1 MKKILFIFVLSLY
14 SIQGFAGSCPDGS
27 EPVKSISADGTYFVY
42 NCGSVSNKTSSSANS
57 SSSNSS
63 SSETQNKNFEV
74 DKNTSHALQ
83 FRDVHVDIQA
93 LRQRNGK
100 TRGYGA
106 SISYLDLDDDGDTD
120 IFIAADSFSEGEG
133 ATQPVEAYL
142 NNGSYEFTID
152 TDFFG
157 ENTARPET
165 PRKSIIGDYNGDG
178 KEDIYIADT
187 GWDDHPFPGAP
198 QILILSSATG
208 YKTRV
213 LHEFE
218 GYQHGVASADID
230 SDGDL
235 DIVGTLSRSYARSDA
250 PGVFTLIND
259 GTGNF
264 KLRKLHSLPSNN
276 YYTVELVD
284 VDKDNYVDLLLGGAV
299 HTASNARP
307 VTQIFWGSETGEY
320 TGWNT
325 TLLPSVPGHI
335 FAIDID
341 VGDIDND
348 GDMDLI
354 LYRTG
359 SSEGAGDYKGYHIQ
373 ILKNNGNRSFAQ
385 SGYLANKITPKLGG
399 INRVGGWFMWL
410 RLADLNNDGS
420 LDILVDDAQRN
431 LQWINSGSGSFSS
444 LQEIKE
450 EYKDGGKDGKLA
462 INYVNGQKRFEEHY
476 LDGKLNGKRSLWR
489 VDGQI
494 LLDENY
500 KDGKKHGTSSTWYAN
515 RQKKTEENY
524 KDGLKHGEML
534 SWHENSNLSSK
545 GNYQNGAQTG
555 IETSWYENGKKSLE
569 INYLNGKFDGKF
581 TSWTNDGEIYKESY
595 YKNGELINDST
606 EDSSSSKSEPVKL
619 EKPAETKTD
628 NSATQSEKIT
638 SDKPLKTKE
647 TPPKKTG
654 IEAWAD
660 SSVCAWLKSSGGG
673 HPTPLNEA
681 KNRGISCN

>member
-1 MKKILFIFVLSLY
+1 MNKVIFFVLFLF
-14 SIQGFAGSCPDGS
+14 SIQVFASSCPDGS
-27 EPVKSISADGTYFVY
+27 EPVKSISADGTYFVF
-42 NCGSVSNKTSSSANS
+42 NCNGGSNGASESVNSSSAA
-57 SSSNSS
+57 
-63 SSETQNKNFEV
+63 TDAIKKNFEV
-74 DKNTSHALQ
+74 DNNTSHALQ

-120 IFIAADSFSEGEG
+120 IFIAADNSSEGEG
-133 ATQPVEAYL
+133 AKQPVEAYM
-142 NNGSYEFTID
+142 NNGSYSFTID
-152 TDFFG
+152 RDFFG
-157 ENTARPET
+157 DNPAKAQS

-178 KEDIYIADT
+178 KEDIYIADH
-187 GWDDHPFPGAP
+187 GWDVHPFPGAP
-198 QILILSSATG
+198 QILVLSSDTG

-213 LHEFE
+213 LDEFT
-218 GYQHGVASADID
+218 GFQHGVASADID

-235 DIVGTLSRSYARSDA
+235 DIVGTLTSSSVRPDT
-250 PGVFTLIND
+250 PGVFSLIND
-259 GTGNF
+259 GSGNF

-276 YYTVELVD
+276 HYYTIELVD
-284 VDKDNYVDLLLGGAV
+284 VDQDNYVDLLLGGV
-299 HTASNARP
+299 VPASPNSRY
-307 VTQIFWGSETGEY
+307 VNQIFWGSEKGEY
-320 TGWNT
+320 SGWNT
-325 TLLPSVPGHI
+325 TLLPAVPGHI

-354 LYRTG
+354 LTSTG
-359 SSEGAGDYKGYHIQ
+359 SSQGAGIYKGYHIQ

-420 LDILVDDAQRN
+420 LDILVDDAVRN

-444 LQEIKE
+444 FKEIKE

-500 KDGKKHGTSSTWYAN
+500 KNGKKHGTISSWYAN
-515 RQKKTEENY
+515 
-524 KDGLKHGEML
+524 GPV
-534 SWHENSNLSSK
+534 
-545 GNYQNGAQTG
+545 
-555 IETSWYENGKKSLE
+555 
-569 INYLNGKFDGKF
+569 
-581 TSWTNDGEIYKESY
+581 SY
-595 YKNGELINDST
+595 THLT
-606 EDSSSSKSEPVKL
+606 LP
-619 EKPAETKTD
+619 TK
-628 NSATQSEKIT
+628 A
-638 SDKPLKTKE
+638 
-647 TPPKKTG
+647 
-654 IEAWAD
+654 
-660 SSVCAWLKSSGGG
+660 
-673 HPTPLNEA
+673 
-681 KNRGISCN
+681 

>member
-450 EYKDGGKDGKLA
+450 EYKDGGKD
-462 INYVNGQKRFEEHY
+462 
-476 LDGKLNGKRSLWR
+476 
-489 VDGQI
+489 
-494 LLDENY
+494 
-500 KDGKKHGTSSTWYAN
+500 
-515 RQKKTEENY
+515 
-524 KDGLKHGEML
+524 
-534 SWHENSNLSSK
+534 
-545 GNYQNGAQTG
+545 
-555 IETSWYENGKKSLE
+555 
-569 INYLNGKFDGKF
+569 
-581 TSWTNDGEIYKESY
+581 
-595 YKNGELINDST
+595 
-606 EDSSSSKSEPVKL
+606 
-619 EKPAETKTD
+619 
-628 NSATQSEKIT
+628 
-638 SDKPLKTKE
+638 
-647 TPPKKTG
+647 
-654 IEAWAD
+654 
-660 SSVCAWLKSSGGG
+660 
-673 HPTPLNEA
+673 
-681 KNRGISCN
+681 